1 MLPRKRP
8 GRTCLGWRDET
19 FGSLDEKGREIESDT
34 WQGPL
39 PGQRT
44 AEAGPHPG
52 EPPPGQALAGGPG
65 RGQKWVR
72 RGTAV
77 LGGAAGRL
85 WVMEKLE
92 HGSWRACSVRVLMIT
107 TEQDL

>member
-19 FGSLDEKGREIESDT
+19 FGSLNKDGREIESDT

-39 PGQRT
+39 PGQH
-44 AEAGPHPG
+44 AEEAGPYSAKTL
-52 EPPPGQALAGGPG
+52 PGQALAGGLG

-72 RGTAV
+72 RGTAEGRR
-77 LGGAAGRL
+77 GG
-85 WVMEKLE
+85 
-92 HGSWRACSVRVLMIT
+92 VRTPVGNGKA
-107 TEQDL
+107 